1 MVALTTDGDVINLT
15 ESDPVA
21 VAARLRRLEDRI
33 PGMDAEEVKA
43 AGAEMRQ
50 VQSWL
55 SAYLGKLTVRAST
68 LQAQGHRADAKDVAA
83 EAGLA
88 PREATKAA
96 KRGKAMQQMPEALGA
111 LEDGDIGVGHADVL
125 ARHADRLSG
134 REKKQFEDQS
144 EQLVAD
150 AVRDSLSVPE
160 FDRRC
165 RELVDQLMGDD
176 GVSELEKQRRAS
188 NARTWVDDDTGMT
201 HLTGEW
207 DPLRGE
213 AVSNALRAEIA
224 ARVAAGASNITRRQQ
239 AQLAAEALHALIV
252 GQRASTAESAAV
264 MVLIDYDTLTNR
276 VADDIKTSPD
286 AETPHRGDPGG
297 TPLPAETIRRIA
309 CDAGIIPIVLG
320 GNSQALDVGRE
331 RRLATRAQRMA
342 LRAQYPTCGM
352 DEGCNV
358 PFDDCQ
364 IHHID
369 PFGQGGRTDLDRMC
383 PGCDHHHHLVH
394 EGGWTLTRN
403 PNGTWQLHPPQRPP
417 P

>member
-1 MVALTTDGDVINLT
+1 MAVTMDGDVINVT

-21 VAARLRRLEDRI
+21 VAARLRQLEDRI
-33 PGMDAEEVKA
+33 PGMDAEQVKA
-43 AGAEMRQ
+43 AGGEMRQ

-83 EAGLA
+83 KAGLA

-111 LEDGDIGVGHADVL
+111 LEDGTIGVGHADVL

-144 EQLVAD
+144 DRLVAE
-150 AVRDSLSVPE
+150 AIAEGLSVQE
-160 FDRRC
+160 FEKRC
-165 RELVDQLMGDD
+165 RQLADQLMGDD
-176 GVSELEKQRRAS
+176 GISELEQQRRNS
-188 NARTWVDDDTGMT
+188 RARRFEDPDTGMMGI
-201 HLTGEW
+201 TGVW
-207 DPLRGE
+207 DPIRGE
-213 AVSNALRAEIA
+213 AVHKAHKAEIA
-224 ARVAAGASNITRRQQ
+224 ARVAAGAKNTTPRQQ
-239 AQLAAEALHALIV
+239 AQLAAEALHALIC
-252 GQRASTAESAAV
+252 GQRVSGIESGAV
-264 MVLIDYDTLTNR
+264 LYLIDHDTMVNDTR
-276 VADDIKTSPD
+276 AHPEGRKRI
-286 AETPHRGDPGG
+286 AETGG
-297 TPLPAETIRRIA
+297 GRPVPAETIRRIA
-309 CDAGIIPIVLG
+309 CDIGIIPIVLG
-320 GNSQALDVGRE
+320 GAGQALDVGRE

-369 PFGQGGRTDLDRMC
+369 PFRQGGRTDLDRMC
-383 PGCDHHHHLVH
+383 PGCDTHHHLVH

-403 PNGTWQLHPPQRPP
+403 KDGTWQLQPPQRPP